1 MNTYYCMSLYFNHVA
16 AFLVL
21 PYSSAIA
28 PMTKN
33 PWKKYIFFQSK
44 GKNEYTICTQN
55 INELKQY
62 TLFYKHFDSRGKA
75 NFRWFEGSKLLSCC
89 LILYVFIHKKTKN
102 IISEKKSCIEVH
114 TLMAHLLKIFWVEP
128 LLLMS
133 GLLI

>member
-1 MNTYYCMSLYFNHVA
+1 MSQYFNHVA

-44 GKNEYTICTQN
+44 GKNKYTICTQN

-62 TLFYKHFDSRGKA
+62 TLFYKHGGRPILGDLRVQ
-75 NFRWFEGSKLLSCC
+75 SC
-89 LILYVFIHKKTKN
+89 LV
-102 IISEKKSCIEVH
+102 V
-114 TLMAHLLKIFWVEP
+114 A
-128 LLLMS
+128 
-133 GLLI
+133 